1 MLQYRSFF
9 QFVEPNALVFRDQYP
24 AVFTDKRQPNRVFG
38 ARVKMLPVAFVFH
51 AMLDESVENRFAVV
65 KIFVKIKNEVFRQR
79 QRPSSAPSGLLLRSA
94 AA

>member
-1 MLQYRSFF
+1 MLQYGSFF
-9 QFVEPNALVFRDQYP
+9 QFVEADAFVFGEQYP
-24 AVFTDKRQPNRVFG
+24 ALLANERQPNRVFG
-38 ARVKMLPVAFVFH
+38 AGRKVLSVAFVFH

-65 KIFVKIKNEVFRQR
+65 KIFVEIKNEVFRQR

>member
-1 MLQYRSFF
+1 MLQYGGFF
-9 QFVEPNALVFRDQYP
+9 QFIEADALVFRDQYP
-24 AVFTDKRQPNRVFG
+24 ALLADKRQPNRVFRAG
-38 ARVKMLPVAFVFH
+38 RKMLTVAFVLD

-65 KIFVKIKNEVFRQR
+65 KIFVEIKNEVFRQR

>member
-1 MLQYRSFF
+1 MH
-9 QFVEPNALVFRDQYP
+9 
-24 AVFTDKRQPNRVFG
+24 
-38 ARVKMLPVAFVFH
+38 PVALVFH